1 MKIAILGAGLAGL
14 AAARRLAAAG
24 LTPAL
29 FDKGRAA
36 GGRLATRRAG
46 SFAFDHGAQYLKPQA
61 GSFAAA
67 LHAAGAEPWPVTG
80 GVVGVPGMSALP
92 RALAAGLDLQA
103 GRQVVALRPVGGGWE
118 VQHVDS
124 RTPRGGVAEASRA
137 DGPFDAV
144 ICCLP
149 APQAAPVLAG
159 PAPDL
164 AAQAAAVPFRAC
176 WTLMAAF
183 PTRLGLPDAL
193 QAPSEAIGW
202 ACRDS
207 AKPGRLAEAE
217 CWVVQAGPAWTE
229 SRLELAAEAARDLLL
244 DAFGHVA
251 TRLPAPAHA
260 EAHRWRF
267 AAAARPLGL
276 PCLWD
281 GGLRLG
287 VAGDWCLGDRADD
300 AWASG
305 EAVAQALLADL
316 GHG

>member
-14 AAARRLAAAG
+14 AAARRLAGAG
-24 LTPAL
+24 LVPVL

-46 SFAFDHGAQYLKPQA
+46 SFAFDHGAQYLKPQ
-61 GSFAAA
+61 GSSFAEA
-67 LHAAGAEPWPVTG
+67 LRAAGAEPWPVTG

-92 RALAAGLDLQA
+92 RAFAARLDLQA
-103 GRQVVALRPVGGGWE
+103 GRQVIALRPVAGGWE
-118 VQHVDS
+118 VEHVAS
-124 RTPRGGVAEASRA
+124 RPPRGGEAEAARA

-144 ICCLP
+144 ICSLP

-159 PAPDL
+159 PAPAL

-183 PTRLGLPDAL
+183 PERLVLPDVL
-193 QAPSEAIGW
+193 EAPSEAIGW

-229 SRLELAAEAARDLLL
+229 ARLELAAEVARDLLL
-244 DAFGHVA
+244 EEFGQVA
-251 TRLPAPAHA
+251 RRLPSPAHA

-267 AAAARPLGL
+267 ATAARPLGL

-287 VAGDWCLGDRADD
+287 VAGDWCLGERAES

-305 EAVAQALLADL
+305 EAVAQALLAEL